1 MKLFHGSY
9 LEIREIDLSKG
20 ERYRDFGQG
29 FYVTKIHSHAEKW
42 AEKIGKKHGTNGFI
56 TEFDFHESS
65 FEDDRHYKIL
75 RFAGYSDEWLDFVVM
90 NRDQSYKEARH
101 DYDFVEGPVA
111 NDKIQFRLR
120 QFLRGRIPRNIFLQ
134 ELSHHESTHQIC
146 FCTVKSLQTITLAN
160 NYPVWNIED
169 IGESL
174 LEKLM
179 LDTQIDEEKAA
190 DLFYSSD
197 TFALLED
204 ENTQLYLKSW
214 QEIYEIL
221 KQELKVEK

>member
-9 LEIREIDLSKG
+9 TKIREIDLSKG

-29 FYVTKIHSHAEKW
+29 FYVTKIYRHAERW
-42 AEKIGKKHGTNGFI
+42 AEKIGKKHGNNGFV
-56 TEFDFHESS
+56 TEFDFYETV
-65 FEDDRHYKIL
+65 FDDDRHYRIL

-90 NRDQSYKEARH
+90 NRDRSYSEPCH

-120 QFLRGRIPRNIFLQ
+120 QFLRGRISRSIFLQ

-146 FCTVKSLQTITLAN
+146 FCTVKSLQTITLADN
-160 NYPVWNIED
+160 KPVWNIED

-179 LDTQIDEEKAA
+179 LDARTDEVKAA
-190 DLFYSSD
+190 DLFYNSN

-204 ENTQLYLKSW
+204 ENTQLYLKPW
-214 QEIYEIL
+214 QDIYEML
-221 KQELKVEK
+221 KQELKM